1 MSAWLIVV
9 TGLIYAYIAAE
20 QAYVGNLAMCV
31 VYTGYALA
39 NVGLYIMATTTP

>member
-20 QAYVGNLAMCV
+20 QFIKGNSGMGITYA
-31 VYTGYALA
+31 GYAIG
-39 NVGLYIMATTTP
+39 NIGLWRMAT